1 MLLICS
7 SFSDAYARI
16 DAFEGKTDIDSLR
29 SILESMSTIRS
40 KVDKAEWMIEQFL
53 YTDSLTSAYL
63 MDYLHTLSKEHA
75 YYRGYEM
82 LSAYYVEFT
91 THHYVIERGEQIIR
105 EMLEDEGIP
114 DRMRLSIETSLATA
128 LLSQHKYKEA
138 EKLYL
143 DVLKSK
149 ALVEKGANVRTAAL
163 SNLAVIYEAIGY
175 YTRAV
180 DYHFMLLNDSTISPI
195 EKADALLNLGVCLN
209 RMGENDQAISYSR
222 QGLDLL
228 QSVDTAKSKLSFVIL
243 TGNLGEFYFDHGN
256 MDSASFFSEK
266 SLVLAREINDLVGIA
281 HALKNLG
288 SISLSLGNFE
298 EALNHFE
305 ESYRINSI
313 TNETE
318 AVSASG
324 RALAESYFKLG
335 RLDDALSQA
344 NKSIRI
350 ARSISFHQELSNLSY
365 LLYQIHDKRKNTDS
379 AFFHY
384 KRYTALRDSIFNI
397 EKAREIANIRTEYE
411 TEKKEQEIAS
421 LSQQA
426 TIQALELERKNQ
438 NLIVMSILIA
448 FLILGL
454 VLVYMVYRQ
463 RQLNL
468 KRKAEEVEQRL
479 LRLQM
484 SPHFIFNSLS
494 SIQEF
499 VLSGD
504 EKSAGRYLTKFSR
517 LIREVLDHSR
527 SEYILLDQEVSLVE
541 NYLSLQNLKRS
552 VPFEY
557 EIIVD
562 EKIDREELS
571 IPPMFAQPFIENAIE
586 HGLNRLTKDAK
597 ITVSFT
603 LEKDHLILRISD
615 NGIGIMASAKSKN
628 PAHKSLATKITK
640 ERIELLK
647 KTIKKDISF
656 SMNSDS
662 HGTSVTFNLPY
673 QYS

>member
-1 MLLICS
+1 MDVCGQQSTSGSNADL
-7 SFSDAYARI
+7 
-16 DAFEGKTDIDSLR
+16 DSLR
-29 SILESMSTIRS
+29 RILEEIPTIRS
-40 KVDKAEWMIEQFL
+40 KVDTAEWMIEQFL
-53 YTDSLTSAYL
+53 YTDSTTSAYL
-63 MDYLHTLSKEHA
+63 MDYLHTLSKEHS

-91 THHYVIERGEQIIR
+91 THHYVLERGEQVLR

-143 DVLKSK
+143 DVLNNKTI
-149 ALVEKGANVRTAAL
+149 AEGGTTVRIAAI
-163 SNLAVIYEAIGY
+163 SNLAIIYEAIGHHTKAIDY
-175 YTRAV
+175 Y
-180 DYHFMLLNDSTISPI
+180 FILLNDSTITPFVRS
-195 EKADALLNLGVCLN
+195 DALLNASVCFS
-209 RMGENDQAISYSR
+209 RMGEVDLAISYGR
-222 QGLDLL
+222 ECLEVLKK
-228 QSVDTAKSKLSFVIL
+228 VDPARTKLSYVIM
-243 TGNLGEFYFDHGN
+243 TGNLGDYYFDKGD

-266 SLVLAREINDLVGIA
+266 SLVLAREIDDLEGIA
-281 HALKNLG
+281 YALKNLG
-288 SISLSLGNFE
+288 NACLFRGAFE
-298 EALNHFE
+298 EALDYFE
-305 ESYRINSI
+305 ESYRINTQ
-313 TNETE
+313 TNNVE

-324 RALAESYFKLG
+324 LALAESYLELG
-335 RLDDALSQA
+335 RLDDALIQA
-344 NKSIRI
+344 NYSLKIAQSIPLY
-350 ARSISFHQELSNLSY
+350 QEIRNSSY
-365 LLYQIHDKRKNTDS
+365 LLYQIHDKRNNTDS

-411 TEKKEQEIAS
+411 TDKKEQEIAS

-426 TIQALELERKNQ
+426 TIQMLELERKNQ

-484 SPHFIFNSLS
+484 NPHFIFNSLS

-504 EKSAGRYLTKFSR
+504 EKSASRYLTKFSR

-527 SEYILLDQEVSLVE
+527 SEYISLDQEVSLLE

-562 EKIDREELS
+562 DKIDTEELA

-586 HGLNRLTKDAK
+586 HGLTREIKDAR
-597 ITVSFT
+597 ITVRFT
-603 LEKDHLILRISD
+603 LNEDNLNLEITD
-615 NGIGIMASAKSKN
+615 NGVGILASTGIKSE
-628 PAHKSLATKITK
+628 HQSLATKITK

-647 KTIKKDISF
+647 RSLKKEITF
-656 SMNSDS
+656 SVKPTEEGS
-662 HGTSVTFNLPY
+662 GTAVFFLLPFKY
-673 QYS
+673 V